1 MDIYTLLVLLLIGAL
16 AGGVSAFL
24 GIGGGLIVIPL
35 LVLLLNYT
43 QKSAQGTSLAM
54 MLPPIGIMAV
64 INYYKSGNVNLLHA
78 LVLSLGFVIASYFAS
93 LFAVKL
99 DDTYLKKIF
108 ALFLILYALKLL
120 WGK

>member
-1 MDIYTLLVLLLIGAL
+1 MDGTTILVLLFIGAL
-16 AGGVSAFL
+16 AGAVSAFL
-24 GIGGGLIVIPL
+24 GIGGGLIVVPL
-35 LVLLLNYT
+35 LVMLLNYT

-64 INYYKSGNVNLLHA
+64 LNYYKSGNVNLTHA
-78 LVLSLGFVIASYFAS
+78 LILSIGFVVASYFAS

-108 ALFLILYALKLL
+108 ALFLILYAIKLW